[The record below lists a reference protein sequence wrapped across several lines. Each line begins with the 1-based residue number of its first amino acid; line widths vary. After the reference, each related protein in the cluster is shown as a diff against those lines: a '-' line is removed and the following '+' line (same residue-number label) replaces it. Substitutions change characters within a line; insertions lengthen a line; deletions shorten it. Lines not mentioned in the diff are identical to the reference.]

1 MYTSLLLFIIAMLG
15 IVILITR
22 KILALN
28 SSGEVYYKN
37 KDVDLEFELPDL
49 DEVKEFTNK
58 RLKKY
63 GYALLVVTL
72 RLYVLGSSKVKKGAI
87 ALYNK
92 IEQKLKKLTGKK
104 TVLEQNKE
112 ASGFIKTMSEYKKK
126 INKITHK
133 IKQEEGIK

>member
-22 KILALN
+22 KIFALN
-28 SSGEVYYKN
+28 SSGEVYHKN

-58 RLKKY
+58 KLKKY
-63 GYALLVVTL
+63 GYALLLVTL
-72 RLYVLGSSKVKKGAI
+72 RLYVLGSNQVKKGSITLYNKVEQKVKKMI
-87 ALYNK
+87 
-92 IEQKLKKLTGKK
+92 GKK
-104 TVLEQNKE
+104 TTPENTKE
-112 ASGFIKTMSEYKKK
+112 ASGFIKTISDYKKK
-126 INKITHK
+126 ISKITHK